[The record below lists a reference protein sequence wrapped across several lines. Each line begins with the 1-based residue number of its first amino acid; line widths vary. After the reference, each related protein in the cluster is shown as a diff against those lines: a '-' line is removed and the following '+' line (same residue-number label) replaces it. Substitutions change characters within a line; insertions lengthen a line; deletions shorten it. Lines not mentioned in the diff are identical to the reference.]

1 MWTTHFGC
9 RIKIKRSFIYKYK
22 QNISALK
29 PLHALLVTPQI
40 WRKEGPARS
49 VWMLHSHAG
58 LHSSGVI
65 CVCSTCSWKPTYICP
80 LPPADGSRRVAGA
93 EKRTF
98 TSVFQEERNS
108 SSPPAAR
115 SSIFIPQF
123 QSSHR
128 ASGSLNGSRL
138 LPAHV
143 PASHQ
148 RRSAETS
155 LCDAFRTPVA
165 PVKLENVTKQE
176 TSSYAA
182 KVQHRSFFLP
192 SLLS

>member
-1 MWTTHFGC
+1 MFALRVPGNLH
-9 RIKIKRSFIYKYK
+9 
-22 QNISALK
+22 ISD
-29 PLHALLVTPQI
+29 TPPPPQT
-40 WRKEGPARS
+40 G
-49 VWMLHSHAG
+49 AG
-58 LHSSGVI
+58 ESQE
-65 CVCSTCSWKPTYICP
+65 
-80 LPPADGSRRVAGA
+80 R

-98 TSVFQEERNS
+98 TSVFQEERSS

-123 QSSHR
+123 RSSHR

-138 LPAHV
+138 LPVHV

-155 LCDAFRTPVA
+155 LYDAFRTPVA
-165 PVKLENVTKQE
+165 PVKLENGTKQE
-176 TSSYAA
+176 KSSDAA